1 MSFIIILPPATLYN
15 QAKAAYNMCQTS
27 IPTESS
33 QTLSFFTSFRY
44 RRNHMNQKKILI
56 TKEGL
61 AKLQSELEH
70 LLSVRRQEIAS
81 KIKRAREMG
90 GTENNAEYEDAKN
103 DQAFVEGRILM
114 LENIVKNATVI
125 ESPALPGVVE
135 LGDKVLIQNQDGKI
149 EQFIIIGSAEANPVE
164 GKISNE
170 SPVGKALL
178 GKKIGDEVEV
188 TTPAG
193 VLKFLIMDVS

>member
-1 MSFIIILPPATLYN
+1 MG
-15 QAKAAYNMCQTS
+15 
-27 IPTESS
+27 
-33 QTLSFFTSFRY
+33 
-44 RRNHMNQKKILI
+44 QKKILI
-56 TKEGL
+56 TQEGL

-70 LLSVRRQEIAS
+70 LLSVRRQEVAS

-125 ESPALPGVVE
+125 ESPALAGVVE
-135 LGDKVLIQNQDGKI
+135 MGDKVLIQNQDGKI
-149 EQFIIIGSAEANPVE
+149 EQFSIVGSAEANPVE

-178 GKKIGDEVEV
+178 GRKIGDEVEV

-193 VLKFLIMDVS
+193 VLRLLIMDVT

>member
-1 MSFIIILPPATLYN
+1 MG
-15 QAKAAYNMCQTS
+15 
-27 IPTESS
+27 
-33 QTLSFFTSFRY
+33 
-44 RRNHMNQKKILI
+44 QKKILI
-56 TKEGL
+56 TQEGL

-70 LLSVRRQEIAS
+70 LLSVRRQEVAS

-125 ESPALPGVVE
+125 ESPALLGVVE
-135 LGDKVLIQNQDGKI
+135 MGDKVLIQNQDGKI
-149 EQFIIIGSAEANPVE
+149 EQFSIVGSTEANPVE

-193 VLKFLIMDVS
+193 VLRLLIMDVT

>member
-1 MSFIIILPPATLYN
+1 MG
-15 QAKAAYNMCQTS
+15 
-27 IPTESS
+27 
-33 QTLSFFTSFRY
+33 
-44 RRNHMNQKKILI
+44 QKKILI
-56 TKEGL
+56 TQGGL

-70 LLSVRRQEIAS
+70 LLSVRRQEVAS

-103 DQAFVEGRILM
+103 EQAFVEGRILT
-114 LENIVKNATVI
+114 LENIVNKATVI

-135 LGDKVLIQNQDGKI
+135 VGDKILIQNQDGKI
-149 EQFIIIGSAEANPVE
+149 EQFTIVGSTEANPVE

-178 GKKIGDEVEV
+178 GKKIGDEIEV
-188 TTPAG
+188 ATPAG
-193 VLKFLIMDVS
+193 IIRLLIMDVT

>member
-1 MSFIIILPPATLYN
+1 MS
-15 QAKAAYNMCQTS
+15 
-27 IPTESS
+27 
-33 QTLSFFTSFRY
+33 
-44 RRNHMNQKKILI
+44 QKKILI

-61 AKLQSELEH
+61 AKLQSELDL

-103 DQAFVEGRILM
+103 EQAFVEGRILM
-114 LENIVKNATVI
+114 LENIVKNATAI
-125 ESPALPGVVE
+125 ESPALAGVVE
-135 LGDKVLIQNQDGKI
+135 IGNKVLIQNQDSKI
-149 EQFIIIGSAEANPVE
+149 EQFAIVGSAEANPVE

-188 TTPAG
+188 ATPAG
-193 VLKFLIMDVS
+193 MLKFLIMDVS

>member
-1 MSFIIILPPATLYN
+1 MG
-15 QAKAAYNMCQTS
+15 
-27 IPTESS
+27 
-33 QTLSFFTSFRY
+33 
-44 RRNHMNQKKILI
+44 QKKILI
-56 TKEGL
+56 TQEGL
-61 AKLQSELEH
+61 AKLNSELEH
-70 LLSVRRQEIAS
+70 LLSERRQEIAG

-125 ESPALPGVVE
+125 ESPAMPGTVE
-135 LGDKVLIQNQDGKI
+135 MGDKVLIQNQDGKI
-149 EQFIIIGSAEANPVE
+149 EQFTIVGSAEASPVE

-188 TTPAG
+188 KTPAG
-193 VLKFLIMDVS
+193 LLKLLIMDVS

>member
-1 MSFIIILPPATLYN
+1 
-15 QAKAAYNMCQTS
+15 
-27 IPTESS
+27 
-33 QTLSFFTSFRY
+33 
-44 RRNHMNQKKILI
+44 MNQKKILI

-61 AKLQSELEH
+61 NKLQSELEH

-125 ESPALPGVVE
+125 ESPTSPGVVE
-135 LGDKVLIQNQDGKI
+135 VGDKVLIQNQDGKI
-149 EQFIIIGSAEANPVE
+149 EQFIIVGSAEANPVE

-170 SPVGKALL
+170 SPVGKSLL

-193 VLKFLIMDVS
+193 VLKFLSMDVS

>member
-1 MSFIIILPPATLYN
+1 MG
-15 QAKAAYNMCQTS
+15 
-27 IPTESS
+27 
-33 QTLSFFTSFRY
+33 
-44 RRNHMNQKKILI
+44 QKKILI
-56 TKEGL
+56 TQEGL

-70 LLSVRRQEIAS
+70 LLSIRRQEVAS

-103 DQAFVEGRILM
+103 EQAFVEGRILT
-114 LENIVKNATVI
+114 LENIVNKATVI

-135 LGDKVLIQNQDGKI
+135 VGDKILIQNQDGKI
-149 EQFIIIGSAEANPVE
+149 EQFTIVGSTEASPVE

-178 GKKIGDEVEV
+178 GRKIGDEIEV
-188 TTPAG
+188 ATPAG
-193 VLKFLIMDVS
+193 IIRLLIMDVT

>member
-1 MSFIIILPPATLYN
+1 MG
-15 QAKAAYNMCQTS
+15 
-27 IPTESS
+27 
-33 QTLSFFTSFRY
+33 
-44 RRNHMNQKKILI
+44 QKKILI
-56 TKEGL
+56 TQEGL

-70 LLSVRRQEIAS
+70 LLSIRRQEVAS

-103 DQAFVEGRILM
+103 EQAFVEGRILT
-114 LENIVKNATVI
+114 LENIVNKATVI

-135 LGDKVLIQNQDGKI
+135 VGDKILIQNQDGKI
-149 EQFIIIGSAEANPVE
+149 EQFAIVGSAEASPVE

-178 GKKIGDEVEV
+178 GRKIGDEIEV
-188 TTPAG
+188 ATPAG
-193 VLKFLIMDVS
+193 IIRLLIMDVT

>member
-1 MSFIIILPPATLYN
+1 MS
-15 QAKAAYNMCQTS
+15 
-27 IPTESS
+27 
-33 QTLSFFTSFRY
+33 
-44 RRNHMNQKKILI
+44 QKKILI

-61 AKLQSELEH
+61 DKLQSELEH
-70 LLSVRRQEIAS
+70 LLSIRRQEVAS

-103 DQAFVEGRILM
+103 DQAFVEGRILT

-135 LGDKVLIQNQDGKI
+135 VGDKVLIQNQDGKI
-149 EQFIIIGSAEANPVE
+149 EQFAIVGSAEANPVE

-178 GKKIGDEVEV
+178 GRKIGDEVEV
-188 TTPAG
+188 GTPAG
-193 VLKFLIMDVS
+193 VLRLLIMDVS

>member
-1 MSFIIILPPATLYN
+1 MG
-15 QAKAAYNMCQTS
+15 
-27 IPTESS
+27 
-33 QTLSFFTSFRY
+33 
-44 RRNHMNQKKILI
+44 QKKILI
-56 TKEGL
+56 TQEGL

-70 LLSVRRQEIAS
+70 LLSVRRQEVAS

-103 DQAFVEGRILM
+103 EQAFVEGRILT
-114 LENIVKNATVI
+114 LENIVNKATVI

-135 LGDKVLIQNQDGKI
+135 VGDKILIQNQDGKI
-149 EQFIIIGSAEANPVE
+149 EQFAIVGSAEANPVE

-178 GKKIGDEVEV
+178 GKKIGDEIEV
-188 TTPAG
+188 ATPAG
-193 VLKFLIMDVS
+193 IIRLLIMDVT